1 MIRFGPAGNSQ
12 SFYDAGYKSSVDAPK
27 WLKSIGLSAYE
38 YQCNKGVNISKEKA
52 RQIGQEAQKYNILV
66 SIHAPY
72 YINFGSQE
80 EEKLQ
85 KSKEYIYECVEV
97 AKEMK
102 AQRIVFHP
110 GSCAKVDRRLAFETA
125 KKAIL
130 EVVNVVKEMHADGI
144 FLCPE
149 TMGKKNNLGSSDEII
164 EICKMDE
171 MLLPTID
178 FGHIN
183 AFEGGSLKTEEDFE
197 NLLKKFIDQL
207 GYERMKCFHSH
218 FSRIEYTSQ
227 GEKKHWNYEDKQ
239 FEPDFEPLAEVLC
252 KLKLEPVII
261 CESKDYMAEDALV
274 LKKIYQETLE
284 KRM

>member
-52 RQIGQEAQKYNILV
+52 RQIGQEAQKYDILV

-110 GSCAKVDRRLAFETA
+110 GSCAKVKRSFETA

-130 EVVNVVKEMHADGI
+130 EVVNVLKEMHVDGI

-207 GYERMKCFHSH
+207 GYERMKYFHSH

-239 FEPDFEPLAEVLC
+239 FEPDFEPLAEALC